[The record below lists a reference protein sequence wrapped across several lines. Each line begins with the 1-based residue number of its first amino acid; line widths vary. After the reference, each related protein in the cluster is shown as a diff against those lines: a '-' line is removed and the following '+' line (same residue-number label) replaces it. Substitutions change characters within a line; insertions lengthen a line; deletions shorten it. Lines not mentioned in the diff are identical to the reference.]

1 MIIRSTFMEV
11 CTYSYV
17 SSFALCSNQLP
28 ASNFFTNGHL
38 WAKQKSFTEPASNS
52 EHQEEKV
59 EAQFVDLLLVNPQ

>member
-1 MIIRSTFMEV
+1 MFPVLHSV
-11 CTYSYV
+11 AVNY
-17 SSFALCSNQLP
+17 QLVI
-28 ASNFFTNGHL
+28 FFTNGHL